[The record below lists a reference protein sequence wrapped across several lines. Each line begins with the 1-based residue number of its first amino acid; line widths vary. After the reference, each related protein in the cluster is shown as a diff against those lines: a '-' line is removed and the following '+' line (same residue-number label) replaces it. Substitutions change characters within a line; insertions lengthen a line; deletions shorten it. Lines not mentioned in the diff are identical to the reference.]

1 MDERMTDERVI
12 LEKLESLRRCV
23 RRVEAKCPDQVE
35 ALLDDW
41 DRQDILTLNLTRAVQ
56 LCVDIAAHLIASGE
70 TAPPDTMA
78 GAFEAM
84 HRAGLLSAALA
95 GRMKGAVG
103 FRNVAIHNYRE
114 IDWRIVHSICREHL
128 GDFQA
133 FARAVLQVI
142 EPLEGGNA
150 T

>member
-1 MDERMTDERVI
+1 MDKRMIDERVI

-23 RRVEAKCPDQVE
+23 QRIGAKRPAQQE
-35 ALLDDW
+35 LLFDDW

-56 LCVDIAAHLIASGE
+56 LCVDIAAHLIASSE
-70 TAPPDTMA
+70 VRPPDTMA

-84 HRAGLLSAALA
+84 HCAGMLSAALTD
-95 GRMKGAVG
+95 RMKGAVG

-114 IDWRIVHSICREHL
+114 INWKIVYRICHEHL
-128 GDFQA
+128 DDFRA

-142 EPLEGGNA
+142 EP
-150 T
+150 